1 MLCIIQARS
10 NSKIFKNKVLH
21 PIYGLPLILHVVKR
35 VSKSKHIT
43 KLVVSTSLKKSDD
56 NLISYLKK
64 NNVKVFR
71 GNLNNV
77 AERLYKTAKK
87 YKAKSFIR
95 ISGDSPLIDYKLL
108 DRLINIYNNGKFDI
122 CTNVM
127 NRSFPKGQSIEV
139 FSTNIFLQNFFN
151 IKNCFYL
158 EHVTKYF
165 YKNYKIFKIFNLSSE
180 INYSKINLSVDTKK
194 DFDKISKLI
203 KITKGKY
210 ASWKF
215 YSKLY
220 KEKFND

>member
-1 MLCIIQARS
+1 MLCIIQARMS
-10 NSKIFKNKVLH
+10 SRR
-21 PIYGLPLILHVVKR
+21 LPGKTLKLLCGYPMLRYVIDNIL
-35 VSKSKHIT
+35 KSKKI
-43 KLVVSTSLKKSDD
+43 KKIIVATSL
-56 NLISYLKK
+56 LKK
-64 NNVKVFR
+64 DDQIVHFCKINKIEYFR
-71 GNLNNV
+71 GNLKNV
-77 AERLYKTAKK
+77 ASRFYHILKNKK
-87 YKAKSFIR
+87 YKSFVR

-151 IKNCFYL
+151 IKNYFYL